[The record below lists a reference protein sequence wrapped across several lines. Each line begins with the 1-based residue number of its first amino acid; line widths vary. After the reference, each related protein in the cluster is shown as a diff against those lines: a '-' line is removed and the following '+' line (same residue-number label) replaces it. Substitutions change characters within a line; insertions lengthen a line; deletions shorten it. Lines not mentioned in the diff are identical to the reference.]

1 LKAGYLIERNLLNLF
16 SACILISNSCKEYFE
31 TTPDLVIL
39 AYNLTKRMN
48 IYARVASYCALVDK
62 QSLDAFCN
70 QQYVE

>member
-1 LKAGYLIERNLLNLF
+1 M
-16 SACILISNSCKEYFE
+16 EYFE